1 MFWTITKKELLS
13 NILTYRFI
21 IGTLLLLVLVIL
33 FTFILLDEYS
43 QNVEEYSKL
52 LSKNEES
59 MARTMTYQNLK
70 PFIHRSPEVLTIFS
84 KGIDDNVAKS
94 AQISIEEIPF
104 LKSTS
109 RSKNPLLSVF
119 AVLDVALIFK
129 LIISVLAFLF
139 AYDAI
144 SGEKESGTL
153 RMILANSVLRYQ
165 LVLGKFIGGMF
176 TLAIPIAMGFV
187 VTSLILEFS
196 PITNL
201 SGDEWGRIFCMFL
214 SSLLLVG
221 VLFSI
226 GLLASSM
233 TKRSAITLMFLLFV
247 WITFLLILPNTSSYL
262 AIRLKPTESLR
273 NINSQIQNVEENLR
287 KEIYQIYFNTPEE
300 GEYNAQSDREEP
312 GGYYIQFATRGALRY
327 HQSIHKQMVPLC
339 LKAAEDIWNI
349 NRQYIDSLNRQKI
362 LASWIAKISP
372 IFLYERIMNS
382 LSRTNYSNLANFS
395 DQARRYRQQLIDFL
409 GSKNAFSSLRYFTVM
424 EKEPDFEVSDD
435 GEYYEMLKKY
445 AEFEPDPLDI
455 SDVPRFRY
463 QRESVATSFMKLLP
477 DLVILL
483 FMGIFFFACALVAVL
498 KYDVR

>member
-13 NILTYRFI
+13 NILTFRFI
-21 IGTLLLLVLVIL
+21 IGTLLLLVLVML

-43 QNVEEYSKL
+43 QSLEEYSKL

-59 MARTMTYQNLK
+59 MSKTMTYQNLK

-94 AQISIEEIPF
+94 VQISIEEIPF
-104 LKSTS
+104 LKSTARS
-109 RSKNPLLSVF
+109 RNPLLSVF

-129 LIISVLAFLF
+129 LIISILAFLF

-153 RMILANSVLRYQ
+153 RMILANSIPKHQ
-165 LVLGKFIGGMF
+165 LVLGKFMGGMSA
-176 TLAIPIAMGFV
+176 LAIPIALGFV
-187 VTSLILEFS
+187 ITSLIVEFS

-201 SGDEWGRIFCMFL
+201 SGNEWGRIFFMFI

-226 GLLASSM
+226 GLLASSL

-273 NINSQIQNVEENLR
+273 KINSQIQIIEENLR
-287 KEIYQIYFNTPEE
+287 KEIYQIYFNTPDE
-300 GEYNAQSDREEP
+300 GEFNVQSDREEP
-312 GGYYIQFATRGALRY
+312 WGYYIQFATKGVIRY
-327 HQSIHKQMVPLC
+327 HQNVLRQIIPLQI
-339 LKAAEDIWNI
+339 KAAEDIWNI
-349 NRQYIDSLNRQKI
+349 NRQYVDSLNRQKI
-362 LASWIAKISP
+362 FASWIGKLSP
-372 IFLYERIMNS
+372 IFLYERIMNG
-382 LSRTNYSNLANFS
+382 LSRTDYSNLENFS
-395 DQARRYRQQLIDFL
+395 VQTRRYRQQLIDYL
-409 GSKNAFSSLRYFTVM
+409 NSKNAFSSLRYFTVM
-424 EKEPDFEVSDD
+424 EKEPDFEVSDYE
-435 GEYYEMLKKY
+435 EYGEMLKKY
-445 AEFEPDPLDI
+445 GEFEPDSLDV

-463 QRESVATSFMKLLP
+463 QRESVANSFMRLIP
-477 DLVILL
+477 DLVILF
-483 FMGIFFFACALVAVL
+483 FMGIFFFVCVLVAVL